1 MSQAVL
7 EALYTLRAE
16 DLAEEDLERF
26 TAEVPG
32 DESILRRLMG
42 PGPKLLKGPRGS
54 GKSNYLKRAY
64 FRLRNRDDVVV
75 AYINYSQHLAL
86 EPLMLRSERALEHF
100 RQWLVYKIIIA
111 LAEGLE
117 DDAPKE
123 LRKLSTD
130 GKKFVNE
137 LQTSVGK
144 APKFVPRA
152 IAPAELLAL
161 IEGWTEQT
169 GRSRAVLLMD
179 DAAHA
184 FMQQQ
189 QREFFEVFR
198 ALRSR
203 TVACKA
209 AIYPGVTSYSPFFN
223 VGHEAEEIEV
233 WIRTDSPEYLDAMH
247 AIFEA
252 RFPDAL
258 QGSVRREL
266 VDLAAYASF
275 GLPRNFLNILSD
287 SLGDPEDDDEDG
299 VNFAAPTLRKVRD
312 AIRENAS
319 RVRSLFEEVSRKLPR
334 YDNFIQVGMEAQ
346 GAMIGA
352 IRTTNRQRG
361 RGNAKYIGMAIA
373 QPWDAELSQVVSL
386 MEYAGIVRRL
396 GPVSRGTD
404 RYEKVQ
410 IHTSL
415 LIADNALGL
424 PQTPSAEDHNA
435 ALRRQSADDFVR
447 RQPNGVLTAEMSE
460 RCRLNLSPCPKC
472 NSPRI
477 SEDSVFCYKCG
488 TALTEQSVYIELLSS
503 PIESLLLTPIKL
515 ERIRERTNLRTVQD
529 VILDEAGAQL
539 RTVPSIGKTWSA
551 RIKARADEF
560 VTL

>member
-1 MSQAVL
+1 MADTDL
-7 EALYTLRAE
+7 DALFTLRAE
-16 DLAEEDLERF
+16 DLSEDDLRRL
-26 TAEVPG
+26 TAQVPG
-32 DESILRRLMG
+32 DEAILRRLTG

-64 FRLRNRDDVVV
+64 FQLHASDNVLV

-86 EPLMLRSERALEHF
+86 EPLMLRSERALEYF
-100 RQWLVYKIIIA
+100 RQWLIYKIIIA
-111 LAEGLE
+111 LAESADSE
-117 DDAPKE
+117 CPND
-123 LRKLSTD
+123 LRKLAEE
-130 GKKFVNE
+130 GRRFVND
-137 LQTSVGK
+137 LQTTVGSN
-144 APKFVPRA
+144 PEFVPRA
-152 IAPAELLAL
+152 IAPTELLDL
-161 IEGWTEQT
+161 IEGWHDAL

-233 WIRTDSPEYLDAMH
+233 WIRTDSSDYLETMR
-247 AIFEA
+247 AIFRA
-252 RFPDAL
+252 RFPSPL
-258 QGSVRREL
+258 QESVRRDL

-287 SLGDPEDDDEDG
+287 SIGDSNEDDESITF
-299 VNFAAPTLRKVRD
+299 VAPTLRKIQE
-312 AIRENAS
+312 AIRENAV
-319 RVRSLFEEVSRKLPR
+319 RVRALFDEIARKLPR
-334 YDNFIQVGMEAQ
+334 YSNFIEVGGEVQ
-346 GAMIGA
+346 SNMIAA
-352 IRTTNRQRG
+352 IRATNRNRG
-361 RGNAKYIGMAIA
+361 KQSHKYIGVAIS
-373 QPWDAELSQVVSL
+373 QPWDADLTQVVSL
-386 MEYAGIVRRL
+386 MEYAGVVRRL
-396 GPVSRGTD
+396 GTVSRGKD

-410 IHTSL
+410 IHSSL
-415 LIADNALGL
+415 LIAENALGL
-424 PQTPSAEDHNA
+424 PQTPSIEDHLV

-447 RQPNGVLTAEMSE
+447 RQPAGVLTLEQSE

-472 NSPRI
+472 QTPRI

-488 TALTEQSVYIELLSS
+488 TALTEQSVYMELLSS
-503 PIESLLLTPIKL
+503 PIDSLRLTPIKL
-515 ERIRERTNLRTVQD
+515 DRIREFTNLRTVQD
-529 VILDEAGAQL
+529 IILDDAGVQL
-539 RTVPSIGKTWSA
+539 RSVPSIGSTWAA